1 MRLRLL
7 AHTPD
12 VEELIAT
19 AALTTA
25 SRRTPHEIYERLR
38 ERADKVEKVLRG
50 IILKHGTVLE
60 HNRLVFL
67 AEADEREM
75 LSTLLANRFFEATR
89 LGEGRWLLSC
99 SLRTALSVLMSDADV
114 PEGLR
119 EGLSEALG
127 EVAPTIWRRVSGGGS

>member
-1 MRLRLL
+1 MKLKLV
-7 AHTPD
+7 ACTPD

-25 SRRTPHEIYERLR
+25 SRRTPQQIYEGLKEKK
-38 ERADKVEKVLRG
+38 ERVQKILKG

-67 AEADEREM
+67 AEADEHEI
-75 LSTLLANRFFEATR
+75 LSTLLANRFFEVTR
-89 LGEGRWLLSC
+89 LGERTWLLSC
-99 SLRTALSVLMSDADV
+99 SLRIALSVLMDSPDV

-119 EGLSEALG
+119 EGLSEAIK
-127 EVAPTIWRRVSGGGS
+127 EVAPTIWERVSGDGS

>member
-1 MRLRLL
+1 
-7 AHTPD
+7 

-25 SRRTPHEIYERLR
+25 SRRTPQEIYESLK
-38 ERADKVEKVLRG
+38 ERKERVRKILKG

-67 AEADEREM
+67 AEADEHEM

-89 LGEGRWLLSC
+89 LGERTWLLSC
-99 SLRTALSVLMSDADV
+99 SLRIALSVLVDNPDV

-119 EGLSEALG
+119 EGLSEALR
-127 EVAPTIWRRVSGGGS
+127 EVAPTIWGRVSGGGS